1 MDIQE
6 VETIL
11 KIIRTSRF
19 KDFADT
25 LIKSAIKYAHIRA
38 EWCYLSQEEKNE
50 LEDERRIAHD
60 ALISNCDILA
70 RNMKNAGEDN
80 SWRAVLGNDRKR
92 IGDFACLVHAI
103 YGIQAK

>member
-6 VETIL
+6 VEAIL
-11 KIIRTSRF
+11 KIIRSSRL

-38 EWCYLSQEEKNE
+38 EWCFLSQEEKNE

-60 ALISNCDILA
+60 ALISNCDTLA
-70 RNMKNAGEDN
+70 RNMMNNGEDN
-80 SWRAVLGNDRKR
+80 SWRTLLGNDRKR
-92 IGDFACLVHAI
+92 IGDFACFVHALI
-103 YGIQAK
+103 GIEAR